1 MEKMKHEITFFGGE
15 GMSNEDRRLMTK
27 LFKGRM
33 NLISGTDLKIN
44 VYLFKIAKLISR
56 VTAVSRTVL

>member
-1 MEKMKHEITFFGGE
+1 MKLLFFGGE
-15 GMSNEDRRLMTK
+15 GMSNEDRRLMTS

-44 VYLFKIAKLISR
+44 VYLFKITKLISR